1 MRAPISRAAAFSAR
15 IRSCSPGSGAGH
27 GNTISSWISPMNSDL
42 VNDETAR
49 SGLSSICAW
58 VAASIGRSLLSRVI
72 PTHLSASGGILEVMS
87 EREIEIVR
95 SVVAAW
101 DRGDVDE
108 MERWIAADAELRPL
122 RAQLEGTV
130 YRGPEGLRELWDDL
144 NADWEDLK
152 LPVDELREVGD
163 KVLALGRL
171 VARGRASGID
181 LEVPIGQ
188 LWEVRDGRVVGMVA
202 YSDPEDAVRAASA

>member
-1 MRAPISRAAAFSAR
+1 
-15 IRSCSPGSGAGH
+15 
-27 GNTISSWISPMNSDL
+27 
-42 VNDETAR
+42 
-49 SGLSSICAW
+49 
-58 VAASIGRSLLSRVI
+58 
-72 PTHLSASGGILEVMS
+72 MS
-87 EREIEIVR
+87 ERELEIVR

-171 VARGRASGID
+171 VARGRASGIE

-188 LWEVRDGRVVGMVA
+188 LWEVRDGRVVAMVA
-202 YSDPEDAVRAASA
+202 FSDPEDAVRAASA